1 MASSGRR
8 DRPFQAHSGKIH
20 TFAFTNL
27 SCPPKN
33 SFRRC
38 DYRRT
43 SRNHPRPWG
52 NPLEHCRT
60 SGAARKPSGRARK
73 HYTCKHHWI
82 RGARLAPNGKKQPST
97 SLPWAYLRLPP
108 FPQVAIRV
116 LQLANNENVQMS
128 QISSL
133 ISTDPAF
140 ASEVLTVAN
149 SAFYSPRYPSTT
161 VAQAVAMLGA
171 NRLQGMCVTVGV
183 RAYLGKSMN
192 FPALRNLWR
201 HNLACAI
208 IAQRLAAGSDIDP
221 DIAYTSGILHDI
233 GRMALAV
240 IQPKAYAE
248 LLETHRGPSASVL
261 EAERELFGWNHC
273 EIGRQLIA
281 DWKLPSGFEAVVA
294 DHLAPLRTDGA
305 WDVSELVKVS
315 CAMASAVGF
324 AAFPWCEPTPFPHL
338 LASLPQCE
346 RKTFQSDPETLN
358 REIAESIHAVE
369 LL

>member
-1 MASSGRR
+1 VRSENHPA
-8 DRPFQAHSGKIH
+8 A
-20 TFAFTNL
+20 NL
-27 SCPPKN
+27 SNSKSGGLEVPLTGKN
-33 SFRRC
+33 Q
-38 DYRRT
+38 RT
-43 SRNHPRPWG
+43 G
-52 NPLEHCRT
+52 T
-60 SGAARKPSGRARK
+60 
-73 HYTCKHHWI
+73 
-82 RGARLAPNGKKQPST
+82 
-97 SLPWAYLRLPP
+97 LPWAYLRLPP

-116 LQLANNENVQMS
+116 LQLANNENAQMS

-133 ISTDPAF
+133 IASDPAF
-140 ASEVLTVAN
+140 ASEVLSVAN

-192 FPALRNLWR
+192 LPALRNLWR

-208 IAQRLAAGSDIDP
+208 LAQRLSASGDIDP
-221 DIAYTSGILHDI
+221 DFAYTSGILHDI

-248 LLETHRGPSASVL
+248 LLETHHGPSPSVL
-261 EAERELFGWNHC
+261 AAERELFGWDHC

-281 DWKLPSGFEAVVA
+281 DWKLPSNFEAVVA
-294 DHLAPLRTDGA
+294 DHLAPRRDDGV
-305 WDVSELVKVS
+305 WDVPELVKVS
-315 CAMASAVGF
+315 CAMASALGF
-324 AAFPWCEPTPFPHL
+324 AAFPWCQPTPFADL
-338 LASLPQCE
+338 LASLPSRE
-346 RKTFQSDPETLN
+346 RESFQADPETLN